1 MANPNPVN
9 EVSSLN
15 LGMTTSEELC
25 TYLDHAVA
33 NEASAAAMNTPF
45 IPKSNNGPILDLYS
59 VNLKRLPLQTATI
72 ITGIKNST
80 GNVLNLKLG
89 DWYEKEQNAFALTDY
104 KKMNHQIKSFES
116 FKDQDPLFARDLKQY
131 TDIAKKYEQNKK
143 AELKAELDKLNQPKL
158 CPDTPGAMRSWHQN
172 DTGYL
177 PIRHLTEEQIAGASV
192 KARLYH
198 DYVVAYIGLQNKQK
212 KKGIDEVYTGYIEY
226 QAGGW
231 REALQSGRVC
241 YDYIDD
247 IFYFTAT
254 HYQVRGIHKDKNPWW
269 HVYMAK

>member
-1 MANPNPVN
+1 MANPNPIN

-25 TYLDHAVA
+25 RYLDHAVE
-33 NEASAAAMNTPF
+33 NEASAVDKNVPLMT
-45 IPKSNNGPILDLYS
+45 KSNNGPIRDLYS

-72 ITGIKNST
+72 ITGIKNSN

-89 DWYEKEQNAFALTDY
+89 DWYEKEQSAFLLTDE
-104 KKMNHQIKSFES
+104 KKMNQQIKAFNN
-116 FKDQDPLFARDLKQY
+116 FKDHDQSFARDLKEY
-131 TDIAKKYEQNKK
+131 TDTAKKYEQNQK
-143 AELKAELDKLNQPKL
+143 AELKAALDKMNQPKL

-177 PIRHLTEEQIAGASV
+177 PIRQLTEEQIAGASV

-198 DYVVAYIGLQNKQK
+198 NYVVEHIGLQNKQK
-212 KKGIDEVYTGYIEY
+212 LKGIAEVYTGYIEY

-241 YDYIDD
+241 YDYIAD

-254 HYQVRGIHKDKNPWW
+254 HYQARGNKNPWW
-269 HVYMAK
+269 HVHMGQ